1 MRIFYTTLL
10 LFSISLSSFGQRDN
24 TYLPSKRNFRIK
36 YISYDSK
43 DRRQYSEV
51 WQLVGKSKLDGLIQY
66 NIESEITTRKQNTF
80 YQYFR
85 MVSNDSTFFVGS
97 ERYMNPIKL
106 DSYQKMVIKISSDSV
121 AIPIRPTVGQILP
134 ESGCE
139 ASILRGTGSVL
150 MSMNVLL
157 INRKVDAIENIRT
170 PAGNFNCFKIS
181 SDKITYG
188 GISKNKTKIFE
199 WYAINVGLVRMEEY
213 HPNGKLISYKILE
226 SLAEDFLLP

>member
-1 MRIFYTTLL
+1 MRIFYTIFILL
-10 LFSISLSSFGQRDN
+10 SFSFSSFGQRDN

-36 YISYDSK
+36 YVSYDSK
-43 DRRQYSEV
+43 DRREYSEI
-51 WQLVGKSKLDGLIQY
+51 WQLVGKSKSNGLIQY

-85 MVSNDSTFFVGS
+85 LVTKDSIFFIGS
-97 ERYMNPIKL
+97 ERYLDPKKL

-121 AIPIRPTVGQILP
+121 AIPVRPKIGQMLP
-134 ESGCE
+134 EASCE

-157 INRKVDAIENIRT
+157 INRKIDAMENIST

-181 SDKITYG
+181 TDKITYG
-188 GISKNKTKIFE
+188 GINKSKTKIFE

-213 HPNGKLISYKILE
+213 QSKGKLISYKVLE
-226 SLAEDFLLP
+226 SLAEDFFLP